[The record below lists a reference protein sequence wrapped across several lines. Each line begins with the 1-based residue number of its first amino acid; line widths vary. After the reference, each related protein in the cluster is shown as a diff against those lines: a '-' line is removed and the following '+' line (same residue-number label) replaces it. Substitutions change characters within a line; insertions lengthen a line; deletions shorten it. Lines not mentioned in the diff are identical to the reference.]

1 MATCKTFPFK
11 NKAQAVPIG
20 EIPLRLDVK
29 LHLFLSTSLLNHRNT
44 TTKDLPLSQ
53 SRDKL
58 WYAYMALKHT
68 SMSPDMP
75 IGIQS
80 FANDGPL
87 VASVAKR
94 KIPQR
99 VEDNEK
105 TTRRQLGIEKRAPPP
120 KKNGIYPETKGY
132 KSTHMWS

>member
-1 MATCKTFPFK
+1 M
-11 NKAQAVPIG
+11 PIG
-20 EIPLRLDVK
+20 EIPFRLDVK

-80 FANDGPL
+80 FANDGHL

-120 KKNGIYPETKGY
+120 KSGIYPETKGY
-132 KSTHMWS
+132 KSTHMRS